1 MKIALTVNGRAVSGD
16 PAPRTQLAEF
26 LREDLLLTGTHLGCE
41 HGVCGACTVVINGET
56 ARACITYAVACDG
69 ADLRTVEGFAD
80 DPLMAALRQA
90 FKAEHALQC
99 GYCTPGMLIAARDL
113 IRRKGGLDEAAIR
126 GEMSG
131 NLCRCTGYVGII
143 RAVQSVMGE
152 RAGLLASVEPKAAHL
167 GPLPATVS
175 AIPVLAGRANRAE
188 VERTLVG
195 RVEERDPTASNSEV
209 SGLAKGSTRPT
220 VPPPSLLDGWDEKSA
235 TRIEETVRIA
245 APRAKVSALMADV
258 VLMTACL
265 PGARLDGPPI
275 GDRVTGE
282 LAVRLGPIAVA
293 FKGHGRVTRA
303 ADGLSGMLEGQARD
317 GASGARGRKTY
328 RLHEDGPDA
337 TRIDFD
343 ITYSLTGPLAQFSR
357 GDLVRDLVRQ
367 VARTFAANIEAHI
380 RGGTAAAKP
389 SELKAGSL
397 LWTVLRARIRRML
410 GLDR

>member
-1 MKIALTVNGRAVSGD
+1 MEVGSR
-16 PAPRTQLAEF
+16 R
-26 LREDLLLTGTHLGCE
+26 
-41 HGVCGACTVVINGET
+41 
-56 ARACITYAVACDG
+56 
-69 ADLRTVEGFAD
+69 ADL
-80 DPLMAALRQA
+80 
-90 FKAEHALQC
+90 
-99 GYCTPGMLIAARDL
+99 
-113 IRRKGGLDEAAIR
+113 
-126 GEMSG
+126 
-131 NLCRCTGYVGII
+131 
-143 RAVQSVMGE
+143 
-152 RAGLLASVEPKAAHL
+152 
-167 GPLPATVS
+167 
-175 AIPVLAGRANRAE
+175 
-188 VERTLVG
+188 
-195 RVEERDPTASNSEV
+195 
-209 SGLAKGSTRPT
+209 TRPT
-220 VPPPSLLDGWDEKSA
+220 VPLPSLLDGWDEKSA
-235 TRIEETVRIA
+235 TRIEETIRIA

-265 PGARLDGPPI
+265 PGARLDGPPV

-303 ADGLSGMLEGQARD
+303 ADGLSGLLEGQARD

-410 GLDR
+410 GLDRKQVGVGSV

>member
-1 MKIALTVNGRAVSGD
+1 MKIALTVNGRVVTGD

-69 ADLRTVEGFAD
+69 ADVRTVEGFAD

-113 IRRKGGLDEAAIR
+113 IRRKGGLDESQIR

-143 RAVQSVMGE
+143 RAIQRVMGA
-152 RAGLLASVEPKAAHL
+152 RAGLLAGVEPTAAHL

-343 ITYSLTGPLAQFSR
+343 IMYSLTGPLAQFSR